1 MCNYFDEAS
10 GIRDCSFR
18 RCDLQDDADAQ
29 AEHSKADEEVEIIE
43 NSPTVKVMG
52 MEMTA
57 SCEGKGSRPTT
68 PIIPVPPR

>member
-1 MCNYFDEAS
+1 MYNTFQSSNICNYS
-10 GIRDCSFR
+10 LS
-18 RCDLQDDADAQ
+18 RCCLQDDIAAQ
-29 AEHSKADEEVEIIE
+29 AEHSKTDEEIENVE

-68 PIIPVPPR
+68 PIIPVSLR